1 ILQSTSITEQPLQ
14 SKRYTQVTQPSKC
27 VGLNNEAGSCE
38 YLRRCL
44 SQQYD
49 SNFTLAIDHLCTI
62 DNTYIGVCCSKR
74 ESEMDKKS
82 TKGRS
87 FAEILPLIVAAHFVL
102 ANDDGKQNETIFR
115 NMSRIVWSAG
125 HDSTTS
131 RPRNP
136 VLRGCGITLKSRRR
150 LVGGRPAD
158 PTEWPWMVAVLRGD
172 RIQYCGGVLIT
183 DRHVLTAAHCVYT
196 LKPREIKVRLGEYDF
211 EESEETRALDF
222 TITEIRVHRDYDLT
236 TYENDIAI
244 LKMYRPTIFDSYI
257 WPVCLPPIG
266 QTFEHKDAI
275 VTGWGTQYYGGP
287 ASTILMEVGVP
298 VWPQN
303 KCANSYVQR
312 IPNTV
317 MCAGVYEGGADACQV
332 RNVDL
337 VDPIREKIRI
347 LRSVILWR
355 LRVGRLWR
363 TAVTSTGERQMGEH
377 RYSVLGD
384 SMRRPWTTWN
394 IHACEFVSRLDTRER
409 RILSL
414 L

>member
-1 ILQSTSITEQPLQ
+1 MQVQRELVQSVFLLFVFCTLSLARSSTYNKNTTDFTEHIYHGTASSIET
-14 SKRYTQVTQPSKC
+14 VTQSSKC

-38 YLRRCL
+38 YLRQCL
-44 SQQYD
+44 SQEYD
-49 SNFTLAIDHLCTI
+49 SNFTLATDHLCTI
-62 DNTYIGVCCSKR
+62 DNTYTGVCCSKHG
-74 ESEMDKKS
+74 SEMGKKS

-87 FAEILPLIVAAHFVL
+87 FAEILPLIVA
-102 ANDDGKQNETIFR
+102 NDLKQNETIFR

-125 HDSTTS
+125 HGSTTS

-136 VLRGCGITLKSRRR
+136 ALRGCGTTLKSRSK

-158 PTEWPWMVAVLRGD
+158 PTEWPWMVAILRGD
-172 RIQYCGGVLIT
+172 QIQYCGGILIT

-196 LKPREIKVRLGEYDF
+196 FKPRDIKVRLGEYNF

-222 TITEIRVHRDYDLT
+222 AISEIRVHRDYDRT

-257 WPVCLPPIG
+257 WPVCLPPID

-303 KCANSYVQR
+303 KCANSFVQR
-312 IPNTV
+312 IPNTM
-317 MCAGVYEGGADACQV
+317 MCAGAYEGGADACQ
-332 RNVDL
+332 
-337 VDPIREKIRI
+337 
-347 LRSVILWR
+347 
-355 LRVGRLWR
+355 
-363 TAVTSTGERQMGEH
+363 
-377 RYSVLGD
+377 GD
-384 SMRRPWTTWN
+384 SGGPLLHQLANGRWVNIGIVSWGIRCGDRGRPGIYTRVN
-394 IHACEFVSRLDTRER
+394 SYLDWIFENV
-409 RILSL
+409 IF
-414 L
+414 